1 HDEAWFENIAYIR
14 QHPYIIPTYIYDNI
28 RFYKQNAC
36 RASIQIV
43 IEEIDMTDFDKEL
56 PLGMD
61 EVIGE
66 SGRSVSGGQEQR
78 IAMSRALLSDKP
90 NILLDE
96 PTAHLDIE
104 TEYDIKH
111 VILELF
117 KDKLMVIA
125 THRLHWMQ
133 DLDYI

>member
-1 HDEAWFENIAYIR
+1 
-14 QHPYIIPTYIYDNI
+14 
-28 RFYKQNAC
+28 
-36 RASIQIV
+36 
-43 IEEIDMTDFDKEL
+43 
-56 PLGMD
+56 MD
-61 EVIGE
+61 ELIGE

-78 IAMSRALLSDKP
+78 IAMARALLSDKP
-90 NILLDE
+90 IILLDE

-133 DLDYI
+133 DLDYIYMLDEGKIISSVTAVKLIKTCEDHQLLNNKTRWN